1 MIKVKY
7 KQGSDKVHSLWIQL
21 TLLLL
26 QKENILL
33 INPILFFFLF
43 IYKQTS
49 QNLLFLIKNFWCMN
63 RIYLYLY
70 K

>member
-33 INPILFFFLF
+33 INPILFFSFHINKPLK
-43 IYKQTS
+43 IYY
-49 QNLLFLIKNFWCMN
+49 F
-63 RIYLYLY
+63 
-70 K
+70 

>member
-33 INPILFFFLF
+33 INPILFF
-43 IYKQTS
+43 
-49 QNLLFLIKNFWCMN
+49 LFL
-63 RIYLYLY
+63 
-70 K
+70 